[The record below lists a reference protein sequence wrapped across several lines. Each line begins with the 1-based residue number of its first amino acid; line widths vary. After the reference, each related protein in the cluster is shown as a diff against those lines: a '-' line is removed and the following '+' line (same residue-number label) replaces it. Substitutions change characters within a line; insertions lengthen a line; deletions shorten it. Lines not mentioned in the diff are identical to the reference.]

1 MTTTSNRPTPK
12 HACAVNW
19 RRKAQVGDWS
29 IRNRCQCPR
38 RLLSCSSCV
47 SFIASARRLPR
58 LSPASTGAMSIHDTT
73 GRCLLYTG
81 RMLHCYS
88 RCSPSPPLLID
99 GPLHACRI
107 PVLHDH
113 LWSYSKRY
121 IADNI
126 VRKTLKIADNIRK
139 ALGRVHAFDR
149 QWQKQPK

>member
-1 MTTTSNRPTPK
+1 MTTTSNTPK
-12 HACAVNW
+12 NACAVNW

-88 RCSPSPPLLID
+88 RCSPAHHCLLMDRCMHVGSLFYTTTCGVIPNDTSPTILFVKL
-99 GPLHACRI
+99 
-107 PVLHDH
+107 
-113 LWSYSKRY
+113 
-121 IADNI
+121 
-126 VRKTLKIADNIRK
+126 
-139 ALGRVHAFDR
+139 
-149 QWQKQPK
+149 